1 MKFNTAIAE
10 LMKLVNTY
18 YEQKNITTSDY
29 EVLIKLLYPFAPHI
43 TEELNKEVLNK
54 DSLVYSSWPVYE
66 EDKTIDNTFE
76 MIIQVNGKLRDK
88 VIVKRDIT
96 KEEME
101 EVSLKRDNIIKFVKN
116 KEIIKVI
123 SVPNKLVNIV
133 VK

>member
-1 MKFNTAIAE
+1 MANK
-10 LMKLVNTY
+10 
-18 YEQKNITTSDY
+18 
-29 EVLIKLLYPFAPHI
+29 KLL
-43 TEELNKEVLNK
+43 TLDNL
-54 DSLVYSSWPVYE
+54 YE
-66 EDKTIDNTFE
+66 YYASKNENATFSVSDDAE
-76 MIIQVNGKLRDK
+76 SIVVQVNGKLRDK